1 MLFEI
6 LLIGAAILGGVVV
19 AWAIENILP
28 AVIDFLK
35 RKRYENGI
43 LEKGEQINEWLRN
56 TTDPEIKAELER
68 IKRARQALFTPL
80 NNNGEQCF
88 EAVIVLKPEDA
99 TGEDRMA
106 DAVLIRANG
115 TYQEL

>member
-43 LEKGEQINEWLRN
+43 FEKGEQINEWLRN

-80 NNNGEQCF
+80 NKNGEQCF
-88 EAVIVLKPEDA
+88 EDVIVLKPEDA